1 MDAIIENSYNKL
13 VDTLEDITTLYR
25 HLLEIVRKEK
35 EILLSTK
42 IDDLVENNVVKDQ
55 ALMKIRL
62 ADALR
67 LKNAQELALLIRA
80 DHENPRLLDIA
91 QRMSG
96 NYGERLRS
104 LHATLNLLIERL
116 MEFNR
121 DNEIYAQSA
130 ITTLNGT
137 MDDIRETLT
146 GKKTYEKKGHYKTG
160 PEVSGNFVSK
170 EV

>member
-1 MDAIIENSYNKL
+1 MDAIIEKSYNKL
-13 VDTLEDITTLYR
+13 VDNLEDITTMYR

-42 IDDLVENNVVKDQ
+42 IDDLLENNVIKDQ
-55 ALMKIRL
+55 TLMKIRL
-62 ADALR
+62 ADVLR
-67 LKNAQELALLIRA
+67 VKHAQELALLIRA

-91 QRMSG
+91 QKMSG

-121 DNEIYAQSA
+121 DNEVYAQSA
-130 ITTLNGT
+130 IKTLNGT

-146 GKKTYEKKGHYKTG
+146 GKKTYEKKGQYKSG
-160 PEVSGNFVSK
+160 PEVAGNFVSK